1 MWLAKDHWAK
11 IDCEFSLNEGGWIIK
26 RPDGTI
32 RYVSISTADKSGI
45 SLLVTAKGTSTHSS
59 MPRPDNAIF
68 TLSKAMAKIG
78 DYDTQPKLID
88 STKEF
93 FTTLEKTSQ
102 PPMSTYF
109 HNLVNSD
116 DPALVKEADLAISK
130 DPLLHAIMRNTI
142 APVFLNAGFRGNVIP
157 GSADATLNFRTIPGT
172 NTEELISEM
181 KAVINDPRVEVTR
194 IQGRTAEP
202 AKPSTKDSDL
212 FRALVQQSNAI
223 FPGAPVTTYLFQAG
237 TDSAAWRSRG
247 IPVYGIYP
255 YPISADDL
263 TRMHGNDER
272 VPVESLRQGTEFIYN
287 VLLQV
292 AAK

>member
-1 MWLAKDHWAK
+1 
-11 IDCEFSLNEGGWIIK
+11 
-26 RPDGTI
+26 
-32 RYVSISTADKSGI
+32 
-45 SLLVTAKGTSTHSS
+45 
-59 MPRPDNAIF
+59 
-68 TLSKAMAKIG
+68 MAKIA

-93 FTTLEKTSQ
+93 FTTLEKTSK

-109 HNLVNSD
+109 HDLVSGT
-116 DPALVKEADLAISK
+116 DPAKVKIADREIGK

-172 NTEELISEM
+172 NVDELISEI
-181 KAVINDPRVEVTR
+181 KAVIDDPRVEVTNAGAR
-194 IQGRTAEP
+194 GMPAGSNAE
-202 AKPSTKDSDL
+202 AYAAYIRAANHMKPSTKDTDL
-212 FRALVQQSNAI
+212 FRALVKQSNVV
-223 FPGAPVTTYLFQAG
+223 FPGVPVTTYLFQAG
-237 TDSAAWRSRG
+237 TDAAAWRSRD

-272 VPVESLRQGTEFIYN
+272 VSIKSLEEGTDLIYKT
-287 VLLQV
+287 LLQV